1 MEADHILPHLWYH
14 PRQGTKRD
22 TVAPQSPASPK
33 RRWVAFWCGPVY
45 PQGRVDV
52 ARLKSEDPQ
61 VLTFSLVTREIG
73 LHAARFEVM
82 RRYHGAPAKIL
93 HN

>member
-1 MEADHILPHLWYH
+1 MEADHILPPLWYH

-45 PQGRVDV
+45 PQV
-52 ARLKSEDPQ
+52 ASMWRGLESEDPQ

-82 RRYHGAPAKIL
+82 RRYRGAPGKIL
-93 HN
+93 HD